1 MASLIAIKKNNKF
14 SYIWEGEYGNVD
26 MIGKILRK
34 YYNTENDVWK
44 LIERGDTSNIL
55 NKAETKIQSDFK
67 VTDNFEQIL
76 KEKSSNVMFGYYF
89 DTNDGNWY
97 VYQGIQQKIEKRKLD
112 EVFIEM
118 FLKDI

>member
-1 MASLIAIKKNNKF
+1 
-14 SYIWEGEYGNVD
+14 

-44 LIERGDTSNIL
+44 LIECGDTSNIL

-76 KEKSSNVMFGYYF
+76 KEKSSNVMFEYYF